1 MNVRGRCHSRQRHK
15 TDVRL
20 QEELYGER
28 VVFQCK
34 LMLVLVV
41 KLNMLIPLISGI
53 SESLKIKHVWPNK
66 DGLFHILFFLCV
78 V

>member
-28 VVFQCK
+28 ERVVFQCK

-41 KLNMLIPLISGI
+41 ELNMLIPLISGI
-53 SESLKIKHVWPNK
+53 SESL
-66 DGLFHILFFLCV
+66 
-78 V
+78 